1 MSRVKEL
8 QKYISKVLAE
18 KMDDDQKRAGAVAH
32 LHGVSLAAVMIAK
45 KRDENAELAA
55 MAGLLHDL
63 YAYESGSYD
72 DHAHKGAEYARK
84 VLEELGIT
92 SEEETAVICS
102 AIWHHD
108 SKDQIDSAMDE
119 ILKDADVIHHSLGD
133 PTKEIKAHEQAR
145 FSRLCEEFGL
155 SDMR

>member
-1 MSRVKEL
+1 MSRIKDL
-8 QKYISKVLAE
+8 QKYIHKVL
-18 KMDDDQKRAGAVAH
+18 KGMDDNQKRAAAVAH

-45 KRDENAELAA
+45 KRGENAELAA

-63 YAYESGSYD
+63 YAYKSGSYD

-84 VLEELGIT
+84 VLDELGIT
-92 SEEETAVICS
+92 SADETDIICS

-108 SKDQIDSAMDE
+108 SKAEVDSPMDE

-133 PTKEIKAHEQAR
+133 PTKEIKPHELAR
-145 FSRLCEEFGL
+145 YNRLCIEFDFR
-155 SDMR
+155 S